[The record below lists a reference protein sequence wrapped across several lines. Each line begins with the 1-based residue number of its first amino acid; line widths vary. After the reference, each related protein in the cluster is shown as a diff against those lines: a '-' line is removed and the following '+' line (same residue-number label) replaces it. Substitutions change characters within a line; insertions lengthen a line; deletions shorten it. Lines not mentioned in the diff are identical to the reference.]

1 MKKESLYLFII
12 MISITASFLQC
23 GKSNNLKRLEP
34 SNIHSITIDN
44 TSPISL
50 ITIIPKGE
58 KATFLMGTTK
68 EELKNQP
75 TMDHTDYYTD
85 DEQPAHN
92 VTLTI
97 PYEISKYEITN
108 EQFCRVMNWAIEKN
122 YAKIIDGD
130 LKSPDG
136 KVYLGIMHLDGGG
149 YLSIQFGIRTDGDS
163 IITKKTHELHP
174 VHGITWFGAIAFC
187 NFLSEMKGLS
197 PVYNLETSD
206 WDTTKNGF
214 RLPTEAEWEYAARKD
229 KRYTY
234 AWGNEI
240 DTRYLNYGPS
250 QSRDPNKCV
259 FKPIGFYNGEAKEG
273 IETKDNASPFGIYDM
288 TGNVWEWCWDWY
300 GRDYYKNSS
309 LKDPKGS
316 EKGDNRLP
324 YNKTSTKVW
333 RGCGWAG
340 NDAFSRIAKRWSAS
354 PNTAI
359 NETGFRIA
367 RSLFY

>member
-1 MKKESLYLFII
+1 MKKQLSFFLII
-12 MISITASFLQC
+12 MISITASFLKC
-23 GKSNNLKRLEP
+23 GKRDNLNES
-34 SNIHSITIDN
+34 SNIRSITIDN
-44 TSPISL
+44 TNPISL
-50 ITIIPKGE
+50 VTIISKGE
-58 KATFLMGTTK
+58 KASFLMGTTDK
-68 EELKNQP
+68 ELKTQP
-75 TMDHTDYYTD
+75 SMDHADYYTD
-85 DEQPAHN
+85 DEQPAHI

-97 PYEISKYEITN
+97 PYEISKFEITN
-108 EQFCRVMNWAIEKN
+108 EQFCRVMNWAIKKN
-122 YAKIIDGD
+122 YAKITDGD
-130 LKSPDG
+130 LKSTDG
-136 KVYLGIMHLDGGG
+136 KVYLGIKHLDGGG
-149 YLSIQFGIRTDGDS
+149 YLSIQFGIRADGDS
-163 IITKKTHELHP
+163 IITKNTHELHP
-174 VHGITWFGAIAFC
+174 VHGVTWFGSIGFC

-197 PVYNLETSD
+197 PVYNSETSE

-259 FKPIGFYNGEAKEG
+259 FKPVGFYNGETKEN
-273 IETKDNASPFGIYDM
+273 IETKDNASPFGLYDM

-309 LKDPKGS
+309 LKDPKGP
-316 EKGDNRLP
+316 EEGDNRLP
-324 YNKTSTKVW
+324 YNETPTKVW

-340 NDAFSRIAKRWSAS
+340 NDAFSRIAKRWSSS

-367 RSLFY
+367 KTLF

>member
-1 MKKESLYLFII
+1 MIFI
-12 MISITASFLQC
+12 TVSFLQC
-23 GKSNNLKRLEP
+23 GKSNNTKKIES
-34 SNIHSITIDN
+34 SNICLITIDN
-44 TSPISL
+44 TDPITL
-50 ITIIPKGE
+50 VEIIPTGK
-58 KATFLMGTTK
+58 KASFLMGTTN
-68 EELKNQP
+68 EELNTQP
-75 TMDHTDYYTD
+75 KMDHPDYYTD

-92 VTLTI
+92 VILTI
-97 PYEISKYEITN
+97 PYEMSKYEITN
-108 EQFCRVMNWAIEKN
+108 EQFCRVMNWAIKKN

-130 LKSPDG
+130 LRSTDG
-136 KVYLGIMHLDGGG
+136 KIYLGIMHLDGGG
-149 YLSIQFGIRTDGDS
+149 YLSIQFGIRADGDS
-163 IITKKTHELHP
+163 IITKNTHELHP
-174 VHGITWFGAIAFC
+174 VHGVTWFGAIAFC
-187 NFLSEMKGLS
+187 NFLSEIHGLS

-214 RLPTEAEWEYAARKD
+214 RLPTESEWEYAARKD

-259 FKPIGFYNGEAKEG
+259 FKTVGFYNGEVKEH

-300 GRDYYKNSS
+300 GRNYYTNSPK
-309 LKDPKGS
+309 KDPKGP

-324 YNKTSTKVW
+324 YSEDATKIW

-354 PNTAI
+354 PGTAI

-367 RSLFY
+367 RSLFD